1 MMIQTPASP
10 FPTTTERALFMSIRP
25 QFVEAIL
32 AGTKTVELRRTR
44 PNVEVGSLVIFY
56 SSTPT
61 RAIVGWA
68 SLAGMVEGTPCQLW
82 DNHGARTAIAEDEYD
97 TYFAGAEAAYGLE
110 LEDVVQAVK
119 PVPLATIRS
128 LGIEPPQSW
137 RYLSSELGCRIR
149 DHAGLQALSA

>member
-1 MMIQTPASP
+1 MMIQTSAPPLQGTA
-10 FPTTTERALFMSIRP
+10 ERALFLSIRP

-82 DNHGARTAIAEDEYD
+82 DKHGARAAIAEDEFD
-97 TYFAGAEAAYGLE
+97 TYFAGAVSAYGLE

>member
-1 MMIQTPASP
+1 MMIQNSAPP
-10 FPTTTERALFMSIRP
+10 LPTVERALFLSIRP

-32 AGTKTVELRRTR
+32 SGTKTVELRRTR

-82 DNHGARTAIAEDEYD
+82 DDHGARAAIAADEYD
-97 TYFAGAEAAYGLE
+97 TYFAGAASAYGLE
-110 LEDVVQAVK
+110 LEDVVQAVN